1 MSVYIEYVVLDN
13 LIINFL
19 ILLCVKNSLKLK
31 TKFWQ
36 MGLSSLIG
44 TIVACVL
51 PLFNLAG
58 VISFAIKLALGVVM
72 VLILSK
78 FYRFRDFAIA
88 FLLFIGYTFLLGG
101 ACLATLLV
109 FGTSLEALASGGYDT
124 SVPLGIIL
132 AICTLYV
139 YIIVYV
145 ARFLSRRKNISK
157 FISQISIFIQGK
169 VIKLNAFI
177 DTGNKL
183 IDQKTGLPVII
194 VSLNCLEHYFSSA
207 ELESLML
214 NQKGA
219 FKNIHTTPF
228 STVAGDKRNM
238 VVFEAEKL
246 CIFWGAK
253 EYTTNRFVVGVTYT
267 KFKDCINYDCLL
279 SPYLC
284 EV

>member
-13 LIINFL
+13 LVINFL

-31 TKFWQ
+31 SKFWQ
-36 MGLSSLIG
+36 MGLSSLLG
-44 TIVACVL
+44 TLIACVL
-51 PLFNLAG
+51 PLLS
-58 VISFAIKLALGVVM
+58 ISAFLSFIIKMVLGIFM

-78 FYRFRDFAIA
+78 FYRVKDFIIA
-88 FLLFIGYTFLLGG
+88 FLLFVGYTFLLGG

-124 SVPLGIIL
+124 AVPLGIIL
-132 AICTLYV
+132 ALCTLYV

-145 ARFLSRRKNISK
+145 ARFLSRRKSLSRFMTKIEISV
-157 FISQISIFIQGK
+157 QGK
-169 VIKLNAFI
+169 RLCFTAFI

-194 VSLNCLEHYFSSA
+194 VSLNALEKYFTKN
-207 ELESLML
+207 ELESLVL
-214 NQKGA
+214 DKSSV
-219 FKNIHTTPF
+219 FKNVHTTPF

-238 VVFEAEKL
+238 IVFEAEKL
-246 CIFWGAK
+246 CIIWGTK

-279 SPYLC
+279 SPYVC